1 MPTQVEIL
9 QEQMLLMGMGL
20 KPVKIWPPRC
30 QWYNSDGSVNG
41 TLPCDPYSRLLYLSK
56 GLVPEVAMP
65 KATHDNVTLL
75 DAVVDLMSD
84 RPMHEGTASEILNV
98 LEGMVVGLSPVLP
111 LDATRFS
118 IALFDLASQLE
129 GHGIEVRRLTRGR
142 NRGIRLLNRR
152 FRETVNSGE
161 NP

>member
-84 RPMHEGTASEILNV
+84 RPKHEGTASEILNV
-98 LEGMVVGLSPVLP
+98 LEGMVAGLSTVLP
-111 LDATRFS
+111 IDATRFS
-118 IALFDLASQLE
+118 IALFDLAQQL
-129 GHGIEVRRLTRGR
+129 GDHGIEVRRLTRGKK
-142 NRGIRLLNRR
+142 RGIRLLNRR
-152 FRETVNSGE
+152 YRETVNSAA

>member
-9 QEQMLLMGMGL
+9 QEQMLLIGMGL

-41 TLPCDPYSRLLYLSK
+41 TLPCDPYSRLLYLGR
-56 GLVPEVAMP
+56 GLIPEVAMP
-65 KATHDNVTLL
+65 EETHDNVTLL

-118 IALFDLASQLE
+118 IALFELASPSELLDAAPCRYLADVQVAE
-129 GHGIEVRRLTRGR
+129 GVY
-142 NRGIRLLNRR
+142 
-152 FRETVNSGE
+152 SGAMWGHE
-161 NP
+161 PSRHLA